1 MAIHGPGWG
10 AVDFGRF
17 LLIEKEDIQEQG
29 DGSVTLQGQES
40 SPPATVAECAVLHEQ
55 ALGLQE
61 GRIYAVQFTNKA
73 ERNGYYRVESTQ
85 ASMVN
90 YQDEV
95 VTTNWQITLSRMGS
109 DKELDLQSRLTA
121 TVRTNDFSL
130 TGERWQA
137 PPIGHYAY
145 FTGSTSPTSM
155 TRTGADGAMTVYR
168 SVPTNV
174 SPRWGCSVANYKKGR
189 VRVSDTRLVPA
200 GSEVEG
206 TERELGTL
214 TWSLSNGLVNV
225 APTATAGVFD
235 VQAYSGGA
243 YHSKLW
249 RVTVAGTS
257 PTWDSASLL
266 RNDPEMVVVRLV
278 ASRSPGRTQLDLTMH
293 RGSRVV
299 EGYLQS
305 GSSATLVTQLVSAE
319 TNVNTAASGYLT
331 ATSNDADGN
340 RFVCGSAR
348 TFTGSTNGTLTKS
361 SATFLDF
368 FIGAVIGGGSAVSG
382 DAATDIRNQYI
393 ASMAEST
400 YVVRR

>member
-1 MAIHGPGWG
+1 
-10 AVDFGRF
+10 
-17 LLIEKEDIQEQG
+17 
-29 DGSVTLQGQES
+29 
-40 SPPATVAECAVLHEQ
+40 
-55 ALGLQE
+55 
-61 GRIYAVQFTNKA
+61 
-73 ERNGYYRVESTQ
+73 
-85 ASMVN
+85 
-90 YQDEV
+90 
-95 VTTNWQITLSRMGS
+95 
-109 DKELDLQSRLTA
+109 
-121 TVRTNDFSL
+121 
-130 TGERWQA
+130 
-137 PPIGHYAY
+137 
-145 FTGSTSPTSM
+145 
-155 TRTGADGAMTVYR
+155 
-168 SVPTNV
+168 
-174 SPRWGCSVANYKKGR
+174 
-189 VRVSDTRLVPA
+189 
-200 GSEVEG
+200 
-206 TERELGTL
+206 
-214 TWSLSNGLVNV
+214 
-225 APTATAGVFD
+225 
-235 VQAYSGGA
+235 
-243 YHSKLW
+243 
-249 RVTVAGTS
+249 
-257 PTWDSASLL
+257 
-266 RNDPEMVVVRLV
+266 MVVVRLV